1 MKPNPEKLHGSVVI
15 EVDGETIKIDGSDF
29 EFVDGGDFDRDGER
43 TPCIHKGYAKTESG
57 EEAII
62 VVFAYDDGET
72 SDASISNDTDPDLD
86 VEILEDDLK
95 VMMVRD
101 PRDLDD

>member
-1 MKPNPEKLHGSVVI
+1 MRPNPEKLHGSVVI
-15 EVDGETIKIDGSDF
+15 KVDGETIEIDGGDF
-29 EFVDGGDFDRDGER
+29 EFVDGGDVDSDGDM

-62 VVFAYDDGET
+62 VVFAYEDGDT
-72 SDASISNDTDPDLD
+72 SDARISNDTDPDLD

-95 VMMVRD
+95 VVMVRD